1 MYALW
6 QGSNLID
13 VGYPTVYPRVTPG
26 SPGDLANRNA
36 GAVVIECHMDDCL
49 YPGIR
54 EQFFRVIEETHARGQ
69 SFVWFTGYYT
79 ESGIGSSGWLA
90 KIQQTYNAIAAAGL
104 WQPGDAVTV
113 INYYGS
119 YPALPER
126 NPDGTPA
133 DTVTGIL
140 AWLLEQRPAR

>member
-1 MYALW
+1 MSHGRLP
-6 QGSNLID
+6 
-13 VGYPTVYPRVTPG
+13 VPG
-26 SPGDLANRNA
+26 HTR
-36 GAVVIECHMDDCL
+36 AVFPSDR
-49 YPGIR
+49 G
-54 EQFFRVIEETHARGQ
+54 THARGQ
-69 SFVWFTGYYT
+69 SFVWFTGYYA

-104 WQPGDAVTV
+104 WRPGDAVTV

-119 YPALPER
+119 YPTLPER

-133 DTVTGIL
+133 DTVTGVL